1 LSTLNLDK
9 EFAMLTEF
17 LVANC
22 GLTQSEFAAI
32 ERADTE
38 MHEDLAAR
46 GLWATVSSDF
56 HALKLFNVAAR
67 EAGYGALVPL
77 YDPAL
82 QPIDRTNGLWIA
94 LRDQEGMPIG
104 AVACRLREVATD
116 LGRAFEDCSFLM
128 GPTPPVGARCSV
140 DAVDLTTI
148 RGPVVFAGALWVR
161 PDRQGVALSKLL
173 FLAIARMAFARWKPT
188 ALVALVAERD
198 VNMSMRVYGFRRV
211 HGLVRFTDPRW
222 KGLPRYALISVD
234 QHEMRDRLLSA
245 APRRRAASLD
255 DAAPAHVM
263 AAE

>member
-1 LSTLNLDK
+1 
-9 EFAMLTEF
+9 MHTEF

-32 ERADTE
+32 ECADAQ
-38 MHEDLAAR
+38 MHRDLTAR
-46 GLWATVSSDF
+46 GLRATVSSDF
-56 HALKLFNVAAR
+56 QALKLFNASVR
-67 EAGYGALVPL
+67 DAGYGALVPL
-77 YDPAL
+77 YDPGVET
-82 QPIDRTNGLWIA
+82 IDRTNGLWIA
-94 LRDQEGMPIG
+94 LSDIEGTPTG
-104 AVACRLREVATD
+104 AVACRLREVPTD

-128 GPTPPVGARCSV
+128 GPTPPVGASCSV
-140 DAVDLTTI
+140 DAVDLATI

-161 PDRQGVALSKLL
+161 PDRQGTALSKLL
-173 FLAIARMAFARWKPT
+173 FLAIARLAFARWKPT

-234 QHEMRDRLLSA
+234 QHELRERLLNVA
-245 APRRRAASLD
+245 ARRPEPVLSDSIDTNA
-255 DAAPAHVM
+255 M